1 MFDSCLRI
9 TSFFL
14 INLLFFVNYQ
24 DRFSLDQD
32 SEFLVYF
39 TILIKY
45 EYPIIRAVCSTRDSD
60 TCKKNP
66 PGKGGLMYA
75 PPLQKYPPKL
85 VYRILKGMNNI
96 W

>member
-1 MFDSCLRI
+1 MLHSVVLLHKI
-9 TSFFL
+9 FL
-14 INLLFFVNYQ
+14 LSTIKI
-24 DRFSLDQD
+24 RSSLSQDQD
-32 SEFLVYF
+32 PEFPVHF

-45 EYPIIRAVCSTRDSD
+45 EYPIIRAVCFTRDSD
-60 TCKKNP
+60 TCKKKP

-75 PPLQKYPPKL
+75 PPLQKYPTKL